1 MVLAS
6 TKEQFE
12 GKVFPDTTNHR
23 ANFASDEF
31 IQRGN
36 GMLDVAIPIFENGQ
50 KIGMVRMGFKNDR
63 MNARIAES
71 RYASIKQALIA
82 IGIGAVLILLV
93 DRQVK
98 RTVTKLI
105 SVTRNIAAGN
115 QTQAVE
121 IHTGDALES
130 LGDAFNQMANSISY
144 TKSRCSIKEYHENI
158 VKSITD
164 GIVVL
169 DCTPRITYWNHAMER
184 ITGTP
189 AAQMTKRSPVEVSQY
204 LKKQGLNEFLGRALK
219 GELVERENVRSRRE
233 GDKVFTSEMWFPLR
247 DAQGEIIGVIIRI
260 TDITEKS
267 LLQRQLQAYTE
278 QLEEILE
285 ERTRKLKASQAQL
298 FHQEKMAGLG
308 MLAAGIAHEIG
319 NPLASISSVVQLMQR
334 KAVNAFFGEK
344 LDLVKTHI
352 DRISHI
358 VREVSSFARPANPE
372 RHYVQINDVV
382 EASIN
387 LTRYDKRVKKDIQLA
402 TVLDPATPKTVVIE
416 DQLLQVFMN
425 LILNAADAMESGGK
439 LTVTTRCRDD
449 AIEICFSDTGIGIP
463 SDVRPH
469 IFDPFFTTKSVG
481 KGMGLGL
488 SVSHS
493 MIKNMGGEIDV
504 ESHSGEG
511 TTFTITLPVIASI
524 SEKETNDVWENL
536 DRR

>member
-1 MVLAS
+1 
-6 TKEQFE
+6 
-12 GKVFPDTTNHR
+12 
-23 ANFASDEF
+23 
-31 IQRGN
+31 
-36 GMLDVAIPIFENGQ
+36 
-50 KIGMVRMGFKNDR
+50 
-63 MNARIAES
+63 
-71 RYASIKQALIA
+71 
-82 IGIGAVLILLV
+82 
-93 DRQVK
+93 
-98 RTVTKLI
+98 
-105 SVTRNIAAGN
+105 
-115 QTQAVE
+115 
-121 IHTGDALES
+121 
-130 LGDAFNQMANSISY
+130 
-144 TKSRCSIKEYHENI
+144 
-158 VKSITD
+158 
-164 GIVVL
+164 
-169 DCTPRITYWNHAMER
+169 
-184 ITGTP
+184 
-189 AAQMTKRSPVEVSQY
+189 
-204 LKKQGLNEFLGRALK
+204 
-219 GELVERENVRSRRE
+219 
-233 GDKVFTSEMWFPLR
+233 
-247 DAQGEIIGVIIRI
+247 
-260 TDITEKS
+260 
-267 LLQRQLQAYTE
+267 
-278 QLEEILE
+278 
-285 ERTRKLKASQAQL
+285 
-298 FHQEKMAGLG
+298 
-308 MLAAGIAHEIG
+308 
-319 NPLASISSVVQLMQR
+319 MQR